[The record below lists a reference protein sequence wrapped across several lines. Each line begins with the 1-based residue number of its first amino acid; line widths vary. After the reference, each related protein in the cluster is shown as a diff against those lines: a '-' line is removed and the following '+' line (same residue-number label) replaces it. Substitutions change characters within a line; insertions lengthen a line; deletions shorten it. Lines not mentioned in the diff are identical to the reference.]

1 MDVWYDQSWWDLM
14 LNKTSIG
21 ELQWIIE
28 ITDGVL
34 VIVSSPAKGEMKP
47 CPQTTAIANTVPV
60 VFSIIAIHHLLF
72 FCSF

>member
-47 CPQTTAIANTVPV
+47 FPQ
-60 VFSIIAIHHLLF
+60 L
-72 FCSF
+72 